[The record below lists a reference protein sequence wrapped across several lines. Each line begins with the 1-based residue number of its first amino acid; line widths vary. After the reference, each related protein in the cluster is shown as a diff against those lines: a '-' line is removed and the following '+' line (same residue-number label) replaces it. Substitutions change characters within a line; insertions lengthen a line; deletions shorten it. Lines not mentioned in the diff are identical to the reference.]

1 MSLWSEE
8 SGKEFSS
15 AAALFE
21 SYNAPSF
28 GAKIEYWENF
38 HDRKADVLKFLLEHY
53 DANAPSLIEFFYD
66 RAVVRFALTSVQNGS
81 IIAFM
86 AGVPL
91 PVKTPQFAGTACLG
105 TLICVA
111 PFLRK
116 TGLVRNFLRANMR
129 ITAARGFAVRC
140 STTSTPIALSPTQ
153 ETQRYIVYPQVK
165 AKKDGLKFDT
175 DRQRALDILIE
186 HAPASGIDWA
196 NVDWPEDSKLLYY
209 SCERDTDEVCAAV
222 LLQVNPV
229 SAQVLGCA
237 ATDTQLLASF
247 FQYVASSR
255 SQAVIVDATNP
266 SSLHSDFIR
275 AKNAVPD
282 TVNPK
287 YWLYFHN
294 ARVKHGECSIPW
306 M

>member
-8 SGKEFSS
+8 SRKAFDS
-15 AAALFE
+15 AAELFE
-21 SYNAPSF
+21 SYDAPSF
-28 GAKIEYWENF
+28 GAKIKYWEDF

-91 PVKTPQFAGTACLG
+91 PVKTPQFSGTACLG

-129 ITAARGFAVRC
+129 STAAHGFAVRC
-140 STTSTPIALSPTQ
+140 STTSTPIALTPTQ
-153 ETQRYIVYPQVK
+153 ETRRYIVYPQVK
-165 AKKDGLKFDT
+165 AKKDGLKVDT
-175 DRQRALDILIE
+175 DRQRALDILIK
-186 HAPASGIDWA
+186 HAPASGIDWDK
-196 NVDWPEDSKLLYY
+196 VYWPEDSKLLYY
-209 SCERDTDEVCAAV
+209 SCERDTDELCAV
-222 LLQVNPV
+222 LLLQVNPV
-229 SAQVLGCA
+229 SVQVLGCA
-237 ATDTQLLASF
+237 ATDTQLLTPLV
-247 FQYVASSR
+247 QYIASSR

-266 SSLHSDFIR
+266 SGLHSDFIQ
-275 AKNAVPD
+275 AKIAVPD
-282 TVNPK
+282 SVNPK
-287 YWLYFHN
+287 YLLYFHN
-294 ARVKHGECSIPW
+294 AKVEGGECSIPW